1 MLLTNEAVCEQAAI
15 STESC
20 VTECRFVETFTAVTN
35 STDIT
40 IATRLPPDGHYHHY
54 HLHHY
59 HHHHQTPDQD
69 LSMPKQL
76 KAALSRE
83 AVARSTSFTTS
94 ARANSRPER
103 TSRLLSWSATRVN
116 TNDTSRSKSS
126 CVWR

>member
-1 MLLTNEAVCEQAAI
+1 MLLTTEAVCEQAAI

-35 STDIT
+35 STEIT
-40 IATRLPPDGHYHHY
+40 IATRIPPDGHY
-54 HLHHY
+54 HHY
-59 HHHHQTPDQD
+59 HHHHQTPDQY

-116 TNDTSRSKSS
+116 TSGTSRSKSS
-126 CVWR
+126 WV